1 MSENEIKEIPAKPD
15 QARAPIIETQISK
28 SKDGRWIL
36 HRTIITDIKPVK
48 YFEKVLA
55 SIPGE
60 QRYGQ
65 TQR

>member
-65 TQR
+65 AQR